1 MRSPRT
7 LSLSIVTWVLCALF
21 LGPFLLYPVIRVLM
35 GAISVGGQF
44 TPSLILL
51 PIQDSIAREGLR
63 NAFLIGVGV
72 TLLATLISVPLAYI
86 GARLRFPGKSLWT
99 GMLLVPLLLPPL
111 VGAVGLR
118 QILAREGTV
127 NTLLQNIGIL
137 SKPIDFLQLAA
148 PMVILV
154 AAFHLYPL
162 IYLNLSSAWANID
175 SSLEEAAENMGA
187 STLRVLRSV
196 TLPLLWPGF
205 LSGALIVFVFALT
218 DLGTPLIFNFKR
230 VTAVQIFDARSDV
243 NNPMGYVLALWLMVV
258 AVIVFWIARRTTDS
272 SHIATVARG
281 TRRARETA
289 AKPWQ
294 LPLIYGAF
302 GLIIGLALLP
312 HLGVIVASFARDWTS
327 TLLPTWTTENYASI
341 LSSQGS
347 GDEGNYTLNAIKIS
361 LLCAI
366 LSMAIDVIAGAAL
379 AYALVRGKVWGSGI
393 LDTLAMLPLALPGLI
408 LAFGLLVSFIGTPL
422 NPLENAIPLLV
433 ISYAIRRLPYA
444 LRAVSSGL
452 QQTSVSLEEASL
464 NLGASPFQTVWNITR
479 PLVSANLIAAAL
491 LTFAFAV
498 LEVSDSLILA
508 VNPNNVPLAKA
519 IYQLSLGL
527 HGGTYE
533 ACALGVVGMLM
544 LTAVFL
550 LVNRLLGKQMGAL
563 FRI

>member
-1 MRSPRT
+1 MKKV
-7 LSLSIVTWVLCALF
+7 SLSVITWVLCALF
-21 LGPFLLYPVIRVLM
+21 LGPFLIYPVGRVLL

-51 PIQDSIAREGLR
+51 PIQDSVAREGLR
-63 NAFLIGVGV
+63 NAFLIGVAV
-72 TLLATLISVPLAYI
+72 TFLATIIAVPLAYI
-86 GARLRFPGKSLWT
+86 AARLRFPGKPLLT
-99 GMLLVPLLLPPL
+99 GLLLVPLLLPPL

-118 QILAREGTV
+118 QMLAREGIF
-127 NTLLQNIGIL
+127 NTLLLQAGVVRQ
-137 SKPIDFLQLAA
+137 PIDFLLMAA
-148 PMVILV
+148 PAVVLV

-162 IYLNLSSAWANID
+162 IFLNLSSAWANID
-175 SSLEEAAENMGA
+175 SSLEEAGENMGA
-187 STLRVLRSV
+187 GTGRVLRTI
-196 TLPLLWPGF
+196 TLPLLWPGY

-243 NNPMGYVLALWLMVV
+243 TNPMGYVLAVWLMAV
-258 AVIVFWIARRTTDS
+258 AVIIFWIARRTTDS
-272 SHIATVARG
+272 NHIATVARG
-281 TRRARETA
+281 TRRARETDA
-289 AKPWQ
+289 SALQ

-302 GLIIGLALLP
+302 ALIIGLALLP
-312 HLGVIVASFARDWTS
+312 HLGVIVASFAKDWTS
-327 TLLPTWTTENYASI
+327 TLLPTWTTENYGRIFGEHGGYAIS
-341 LSSQGS
+341 
-347 GDEGNYTLNAIKIS
+347 AIKIS

-366 LSMAIDVIAGAAL
+366 LSMTIDVIAGAAL
-379 AYALVRGKVWGSGI
+379 AWALVRGKVWGRGV

-408 LAFGLLVSFIGTPL
+408 LAFGLLVSFVGTPL
-422 NPLENAIPLLV
+422 NPLVNAIPLLV
-433 ISYAIRRLPYA
+433 VSYAIRRLPYA

-508 VNPNNVPLAKA
+508 VDPNTVPLAKA

-527 HGGTYE
+527 SGGTYL
-533 ACALGVVGMLM
+533 ACALGVIGML
-544 LTAVFL
+544 LLSATFL